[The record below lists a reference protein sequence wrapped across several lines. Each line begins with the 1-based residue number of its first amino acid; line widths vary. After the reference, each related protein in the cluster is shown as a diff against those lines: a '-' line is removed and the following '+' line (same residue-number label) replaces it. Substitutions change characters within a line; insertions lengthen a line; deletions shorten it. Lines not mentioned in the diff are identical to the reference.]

1 MGWGTAM
8 PVISQFYGIL
18 IQMFYNDHAPPH
30 FHAIYGEYE
39 LLIAISPISILKGKA
54 PNRVRSMVLE
64 WTALHQQELLDNWEH
79 CRQAEPLTKVAPL
92 E

>member
-1 MGWGTAM
+1 M

-18 IQMFYNDHAPPH
+18 IRMFYNDHVPAH

-39 LLIAISPISILKGKA
+39 LIVAISPITILEGKA
-54 PNRVRSMVLE
+54 PNRVRSMILE
-64 WTALHQQELLDNWEH
+64 WTALHQEELSENWNR
-79 CRQAEPLTKVAPL
+79 CRQGEQPSPIAPL